1 MTKTQEVKT
10 RRALK
15 RVEACNGDCKHCE
28 HCRVPC
34 NGMYYAFLC
43 GFADDAGYT
52 PMSNTTKRLKPIT
65 LFHLKFEL
73 NERGFEKLNVYQE
86 NGYESREDYFQA
98 MADEYDCPIEIVR
111 EVAETL
117 GENEDFDG
125 LISSLKDYARI
136 Y

>member
-1 MTKTQEVKT
+1 M
-10 RRALK
+10 
-15 RVEACNGDCKHCE
+15 
-28 HCRVPC
+28 
-34 NGMYYAFLC
+34 
-43 GFADDAGYT
+43 
-52 PMSNTTKRLKPIT
+52 
-65 LFHLKFEL
+65 
-73 NERGFEKLNVYQE
+73 NVYQE